1 MTDPVKHAPQGPLL
15 RNLQFSPLKQ
25 QDEQY
30 VVLWDP
36 TGLSPEKLIVPL
48 NYFYLFQFF
57 DGEHSPERIGAEY
70 LKKFG
75 EFLMP
80 DRLQRLIDD
89 LEEKLFLEGA
99 RAETARTAAQ
109 AAYRSHPVRR
119 AAFAGKAYA
128 GEAAAL
134 TREIESYF
142 SSKEGP
148 DIKRS
153 AQAGKRLK
161 AIVAP
166 HYDPRQGGPIY
177 AWAYK
182 EVQEASTPDLFVVTG
197 TCHAGLGHGYALT
210 DRDFE
215 TPFGTVP
222 VDRPIVD
229 AMRQNGG
236 ALFFEEDLSHQHEHS
251 IEFQLPWLHY
261 AVGAKKPM
269 TIVPVLAAFSPE
281 DLTHAEFNDK
291 VERFLSLL
299 KQALAESGRPYCIVA
314 SAELAHIGMRYGDN
328 KPPTDFSFHKCMQAD
343 LEMLKHVEG
352 CDASAFADYIRKE
365 GNIRR
370 ISGFAP
376 IYTLLR
382 LIDAEKGEVLRY
394 DRGVTDQFNST
405 VTYASISFF

>member
-1 MTDPVKHAPQGPLL
+1 MADPVKPAQSGPLL

-36 TGLSPEKLIVPL
+36 TGLSSEKLIVPL

-57 DGEHSPERIGAEY
+57 DGEHSPERLGAEY

-89 LEEKLFLEGA
+89 LDQKLFLEGD
-99 RAETARTAAQ
+99 RAQ
-109 AAYRSHPVRR
+109 AARAAAVSAYRSAPVRR

-128 GEAAAL
+128 GDAAAL
-134 TREIESYF
+134 TREIEGYF

-148 DIKRS
+148 EIKPS
-153 AQAGKRLK
+153 MNAGKRLK
-161 AIVAP
+161 ALVAP

-182 EVQEASTPDLFVVTG
+182 EAQEADTPDLFIVTG
-197 TCHAGLGHGYALT
+197 TCHAGLEHGYALT
-210 DRDFE
+210 DKDYE

-222 VDRPIVD
+222 VDRQVLQAI
-229 AMRQNGG
+229 RQKGG
-236 ALFFEEDLSHQHEHS
+236 DLFFEEDLSHQNEHS
-251 IEFQLPWLHY
+251 IEFQLPWLQY
-261 AVGAKKPM
+261 TVGAKKPI
-269 TIVPVLAAFSPE
+269 TIVPLLAAFSPE
-281 DLTHAEFNDK
+281 DLAQGDFNEK
-291 VERFLSLL
+291 VERFLGLL
-299 KQALAESGRPYCIVA
+299 KEALAESGRPYCAVA
-314 SAELAHIGMRYGDN
+314 AAELAHIGMRYGDN

-343 LEMLKHVEG
+343 LEMLKHVESL
-352 CDASAFADYIRKE
+352 DAGGFAAYIRKE
-365 GNIRR
+365 GNARR

-405 VTYASISFF
+405 VTYAAIAFH

>member
-1 MTDPVKHAPQGPLL
+1 MTDPVKHAQQGPLL

-36 TGLSPEKLIVPL
+36 TGLSSEKLIVPL

-80 DRLQRLIDD
+80 DQLQRLIDD
-89 LEEKLFLEGA
+89 LEEKLFLEGGRAEAA
-99 RAETARTAAQ
+99 RAAAVS
-109 AAYRSHPVRR
+109 AYRSNPVRR

-128 GEAAAL
+128 AEAGAL
-134 TREIESYF
+134 TREIEGGF

-153 AQAGKRLK
+153 ANAGKKLK

-166 HYDPRQGGPIY
+166 HYDPRQSGPIY

-182 EVQEASTPDLFVVTG
+182 DMLEADTPDLFVVTG

-210 DRDFE
+210 DKDFE
-215 TPFGTVP
+215 TPFGTIR
-222 VDRPIVD
+222 VDRQVLD
-229 AMRQNGG
+229 AVRKTSGD
-236 ALFFEEDLSHQHEHS
+236 LFFEEDLSHQNEHS

-261 AVGAKKPM
+261 AVGAKKPI

-281 DLTHAEFNDK
+281 DLAHREFNDT
-291 VERFLSLL
+291 VERFLSVL
-299 KQALAESGRPYCIVA
+299 KDALAESGRPYCVVA

-343 LEMLKHVEG
+343 LEMLKHVESL
-352 CDASAFADYIRKE
+352 DAGGFANYIGKE
-365 GNIRR
+365 GNARR

-382 LIDAEKGEVLRY
+382 LIEAEKGEVLRY
-394 DRGVTDQFNST
+394 DRGVPDQFNST
-405 VTYASISFF
+405 VTYAAIAFY